1 MLFHN
6 ISQYLVVVEVETCAA
21 TASQAALI
29 TTTPSGGT
37 TTVFTTTGTNIVPGP
52 VVLDGFTFSGTPDVQ
67 YGNTNYGLAAN
78 GIWARNNVPF
88 SWIAG
93 GGDTGTLTIDLSG
106 SFSAVGLFMN
116 YALNLGGPNDGLPPG
131 TAPTITARDASM
143 AVIESHNIF
152 ASAPISTP
160 FATDAGAFRGI
171 ETGVNN
177 IAYLQFGGAFSV
189 AHSITLT
196 SVPEAAPE
204 PATLAVFGLGL
215 VGLGLARRKRR

>member
-116 YALNLGGPNDGLPPG
+116 YALWALHLTGVERILLSWLVPIPVQ
-131 TAPTITARDASM
+131 AP
-143 AVIESHNIF
+143 
-152 ASAPISTP
+152 STP
-160 FATDAGAFRGI
+160 DPWESSMPGF
-171 ETGVNN
+171 
-177 IAYLQFGGAFSV
+177 
-189 AHSITLT
+189 
-196 SVPEAAPE
+196 
-204 PATLAVFGLGL
+204 
-215 VGLGLARRKRR
+215 KRTRTAWTISSG